1 MGKLLACLGIAT
13 ALAACGTAAQ
23 AATATA
29 SMSVTLTITAQCT
42 VVSASTM
49 AFPTTGLLTSNVD
62 QTSTI
67 TVLCTNTTPYTISL
81 DKGLNGGS
89 VTTRQMK
96 GALPTPD
103 SVNYSLYRDSGRT
116 QNWGQ
121 TIGTDTVAGTGTGS
135 NVAATVYGRVPVQT
149 SVKPDNYSDTV
160 TVTVTY

>member
-1 MGKLLACLGIAT
+1 MRMLFTCLGVAGTIA
-13 ALAACGTAAQ
+13 ALGTNAD

-29 SMSVTLTITAQCT
+29 NMSISFTISAQCT

-49 AFPTTGLLTSNVD
+49 AFPNTGLLNANVD

-67 TVLCTNTTPYTISL
+67 TVLCTNTTPYNISL
-81 DKGLNGGS
+81 DKGLFGASVSARLMQGTGGS
-89 VTTRQMK
+89 
-96 GALPTPD
+96 PD
-103 SVNYSLYRDSGRT
+103 TVSYSLFRDSGRT

-135 NVAATVYGRVPVQT
+135 NVATTVYGRIAPQV
-149 SVKPDNYSDTV
+149 SKKPDSYTDTI